1 MQFQTTNVTIPAPSV
16 HVHVPA
22 ASVASSLMHQNSQ
35 CLCSSSSSPFPEWR
49 VATQRCRGSEVALR
63 GGDWGGGALWN
74 GPDPNVCSSHNI
86 RMWETDRK
94 NNNSKNGDLGFS
106 FQHLWVSI
114 LFLFTTLD
122 HRTQEPKWLVN
133 EISVSAWLLL
143 SLLFLFLALVSS
155 LCCSSIAV
163 KQTPRFS
170 ASKRCGVMGWALF
183 CVWAPSTP
191 AVAIRARWRER
202 HIHDATRHEFSH
214 CLISPL
220 VQNIMSVWLKPSSL
234 RLAVME
240 TRWCWVFR
248 FCLFIKVECW
258 LVFYPGARVSLCRHV
273 RVPPI
278 SDCALILYM
287 N

>member
-1 MQFQTTNVTIPAPSV
+1 MSR
-16 HVHVPA
+16 
-22 ASVASSLMHQNSQ
+22 SQ
-35 CLCSSSSSPFPEWR
+35 LCLCTFTFRPRRSPLVWCIKIPSAYVVAQAACFPNEELR
-49 VATQRCRGSEVALR
+49 LNVVAVQRSPCGEE
-63 GGDWGGGALWN
+63 GGGALWS

-94 NNNSKNGDLGFS
+94 NNNGKNGDLGFS

-114 LFLFTTLD
+114 LFLLTTLD

-133 EISVSAWLLL
+133 EISVSVWLLL
-143 SLLFLFLALVSS
+143 SLLSSSSRLFPLCVALQVLWNRRWGSRRRSAAVSWDELVLCLGAVYACCRHQGPLERTSHPRRHPSQVFALPYLAVSPKYH
-155 LCCSSIAV
+155 V
-163 KQTPRFS
+163 
-170 ASKRCGVMGWALF
+170 
-183 CVWAPSTP
+183 
-191 AVAIRARWRER
+191 
-202 HIHDATRHEFSH
+202 H
-214 CLISPL
+214 
-220 VQNIMSVWLKPSSL
+220 WLKPSSL